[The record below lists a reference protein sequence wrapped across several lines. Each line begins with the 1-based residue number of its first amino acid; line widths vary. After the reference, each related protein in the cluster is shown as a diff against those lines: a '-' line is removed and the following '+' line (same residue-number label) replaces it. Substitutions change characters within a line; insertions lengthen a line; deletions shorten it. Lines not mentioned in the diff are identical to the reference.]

1 MTVPYLTN
9 IAQCWLGQWIRE
21 LPRRLFRCHPAAA
34 LALVLGSFIASV
46 SMLVIAPEVPLYAS
60 LSAILFLPNWV
71 WPGVLLEG
79 IRAHHGTDLR
89 RRCNTVWACIACE
102 ILIDGVLLTI
112 LAELADSLRF
122 AATLEAVTWCT
133 ASAIA
138 LWVSWTVAKTLVE
151 AEDRWYTPST
161 RVIGTFVQFLFLPLC
176 VFVLQR
182 RAQGL
187 AAFVVERARTPNDKK
202 RARNRNS

>member
-1 MTVPYLTN
+1 MPYFTN
-9 IAQCWLGQWIRE
+9 VAQCWLRQWVRQIP
-21 LPRRLFRCHPAAA
+21 LQLFRCHPGAA
-34 LALVLGSFIASV
+34 LALLLGSFIASV
-46 SMLVIAPEVPLYAS
+46 SILVIDAQAPLYAT

-102 ILIDGVLLTI
+102 ILIDAVLLTI
-112 LAELADSLRF
+112 LAEFADSLRF
-122 AATLEAVTWCT
+122 AAILETVGWCT
-133 ASAIA
+133 VSAIA
-138 LWVSWTVAKTLVE
+138 LWVSWTVAKSLVE

-187 AAFVVERARTPNDKK
+187 AAFVIESATIPNDQKP
-202 RARNRNS
+202 ARNRAS